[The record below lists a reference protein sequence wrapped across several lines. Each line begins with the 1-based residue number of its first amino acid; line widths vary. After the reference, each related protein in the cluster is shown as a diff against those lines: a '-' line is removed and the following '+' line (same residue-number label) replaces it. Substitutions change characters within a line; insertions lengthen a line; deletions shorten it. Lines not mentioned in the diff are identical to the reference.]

1 MNMMKELRGST
12 ALGMPRGLVTA
23 LAEAPP
29 SNTEIK
35 AALDALQRTFAEFR
49 EANDEQIRALKPDPV
64 QAEKVDK
71 LNAEVGSLQEALDQI
86 NMRLAAS
93 QLGGGAGDQRTPEM
107 AAYLVAMD
115 TYYRRGATAGLGD
128 LAVRAELATDHDTA
142 GGYLVGTEMET
153 EINRVVGT
161 TVAMRRLAQQR
172 NIGRASYK
180 KLFNQGGASS
190 GWVGERST
198 RTETVTPEL
207 AELEYVPG
215 EIYAEPHTTQEI
227 LDDGEL
233 DVEGW
238 LRDEVAIEFAE
249 EEGAAFINGNGV
261 KKPRGILQY
270 DTVINTNYAWGKIG
284 FTKTGAAAA
293 FAASDPLDAVVDLI
307 HSLKAAYRQNATFM
321 MNDLVLGAVRKFKDG
336 DGNYMWQPSIQAGQ
350 PSLLFGY
357 PVETDD
363 NMPDLSANVF
373 PVAFGD
379 FRRAYLIVDRV
390 GVRTIRDDVT
400 TKGRVKFYTTKR
412 VGGGIQNFEAIK
424 LLKCAA

>member
-1 MNMMKELRGST
+1 
-12 ALGMPRGLVTA
+12 
-23 LAEAPP
+23 
-29 SNTEIK
+29 
-35 AALDALQRTFAEFR
+35 
-49 EANDEQIRALKPDPV
+49 
-64 QAEKVDK
+64 
-71 LNAEVGSLQEALDQI
+71 
-86 NMRLAAS
+86 
-93 QLGGGAGDQRTPEM
+93 
-107 AAYLVAMD
+107 
-115 TYYRRGATAGLGD
+115 
-128 LAVRAELATDHDTA
+128 
-142 GGYLVGTEMET
+142 
-153 EINRVVGT
+153 
-161 TVAMRRLAQQR
+161 
-172 NIGRASYK
+172 
-180 KLFNQGGASS
+180 
-190 GWVGERST
+190 
-198 RTETVTPEL
+198 VTPEL